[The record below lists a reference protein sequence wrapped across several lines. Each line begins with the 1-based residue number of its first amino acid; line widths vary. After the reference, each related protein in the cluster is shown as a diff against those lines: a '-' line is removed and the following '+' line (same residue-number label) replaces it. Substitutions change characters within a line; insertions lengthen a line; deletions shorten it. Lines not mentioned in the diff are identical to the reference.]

1 MGVKPQAGRRE
12 HLERNPSIKSQ
23 QALKVLCPSFVQ
35 PFQHHSLKMSEKQ
48 LELSKRSAFFSD
60 PFFADLKD
68 SMGAGLERRLAE
80 FSARAMGVAGAG
92 LGEAAHNIQVSASND
107 KFQIQLELP
116 GFAPEDFSLKT
127 KDDIIIVEA
136 VHESKNEDGSSNSRK
151 FTKEFKM
158 PGGVVTEQLAST
170 YSGAGILT
178 VSAPRVIEAPEGAEV
193 SEAMKAQSQAFVTE
207 DGTAVKKDEK
217 ASNQSIAATTQ
228 SEDGSTISSFK
239 STSSSSSSSTM
250 MSSGGGAMPPMGSMG
265 GMSLMGGGGGMDDM
279 MSKMMSNMGSMQM
292 GSSSSKMSSS
302 SVSSFSSSSSSSSSM
317 MSSGM
322 SSMLG
327 GGSGGMSLPPMRG
340 MEMPGFPSM
349 PGMTIEEMPSA
360 ASTPAAAAETP
371 YTVTSPLSP
380 RTHKVGAGAD
390 YTAPSATDSD
400 TSVLL
405 QHKEGS
411 DYKLA
416 LNMQQYSPDD
426 ITIKLNGRT
435 LTIEAAGHGEHFRQ
449 KHVVPDNINLDLM
462 SSSFSSDGVLV
473 IKAPKM
479 K

>member
-1 MGVKPQAGRRE
+1 MG
-12 HLERNPSIKSQ
+12 
-23 QALKVLCPSFVQ
+23 
-35 PFQHHSLKMSEKQ
+35 
-48 LELSKRSAFFSD
+48 
-60 PFFADLKD
+60 
-68 SMGAGLERRLAE
+68 
-80 FSARAMGVAGAG
+80 
-92 LGEAAHNIQVSASND
+92 
-107 KFQIQLELP
+107 FQIQLELP

-136 VHESKNEDGSSNSRK
+136 VHEAKNEDGSSNSRK

-158 PGGVVTEQLAST
+158 PAGVVTEQLAST

-178 VSAPRVIEAPEGAEV
+178 VSASRVIEAPEGAEV

-265 GMSLMGGGGGMDDM
+265 GMSLMGGGAGGGMDDM

-435 LTIEAAGHGEHFRQ
+435 LTIEAAGHGEHFKQ

>member
-1 MGVKPQAGRRE
+1 MP
-12 HLERNPSIKSQ
+12 
-23 QALKVLCPSFVQ
+23 
-35 PFQHHSLKMSEKQ
+35 EKQ
-48 LELSKRSAFFSD
+48 LQLSKRSAFFSD

-68 SMGAGLERRLAE
+68 SMGAGLETRLAE
-80 FSARAMGVAGAG
+80 FSARSMGLTGSG

-127 KDDIIIVEA
+127 KDDIIVVEA
-136 VHESKNEDGSSNSRK
+136 VHDTKNEDGSSNSRK
-151 FTKEFKM
+151 FSKEFKM
-158 PGGVVTEQLAST
+158 PGGVVSEQLAST
-170 YSGAGILT
+170 YSGTGILT
-178 VSAPRVIEAPEGAEV
+178 VSAPRIIDAPEGAEV

-250 MSSGGGAMPPMGSMG
+250 MSSGGPMPGSMMSMGGMGG
-265 GMSLMGGGGGMDDM
+265 GMSLMGGGMDDM
-279 MSKMMSNMGSMQM
+279 MSKMMNNMDMGGSSMKM

-302 SVSSFSSSSSSSSSM
+302 SVSSFSSSSSSSSM
-317 MSSGM
+317 MSSNM
-322 SSMLG
+322 SSML

-340 MEMPGFPSM
+340 LEMPGFPSM
-349 PGMTIEEMPSA
+349 PGMTIEEMSSVP
-360 ASTPAAAAETP
+360 TPAPPTAPETP
-371 YTVTSPLSP
+371 YTVTSPGSS
-380 RTHKVGAGAD
+380 RTHTVGAGPD
-390 YTAPSATDSD
+390 YKTPSSSEPD

-405 QHKEGS
+405 QYKTGS

-416 LNMQQYSPDD
+416 LKMQQFQPDD
-426 ITIKLNGRT
+426 IAIKLNNRE
-435 LTIEAAGHGEHFRQ
+435 LTIEAENKGEQFKQ
-449 KHVVPDNINLDLM
+449 KHIIPDNIDLDAM
-462 SSSFSSDGVLV
+462 TSSFSSDGVLV

>member
-1 MGVKPQAGRRE
+1 
-12 HLERNPSIKSQ
+12 
-23 QALKVLCPSFVQ
+23 
-35 PFQHHSLKMSEKQ
+35 
-48 LELSKRSAFFSD
+48 
-60 PFFADLKD
+60 
-68 SMGAGLERRLAE
+68 
-80 FSARAMGVAGAG
+80 
-92 LGEAAHNIQVSASND
+92 
-107 KFQIQLELP
+107 
-116 GFAPEDFSLKT
+116 
-127 KDDIIIVEA
+127 
-136 VHESKNEDGSSNSRK
+136 
-151 FTKEFKM
+151 
-158 PGGVVTEQLAST
+158 
-170 YSGAGILT
+170 
-178 VSAPRVIEAPEGAEV
+178 
-193 SEAMKAQSQAFVTE
+193 
-207 DGTAVKKDEK
+207 
-217 ASNQSIAATTQ
+217 
-228 SEDGSTISSFK
+228 
-239 STSSSSSSSTM
+239 
-250 MSSGGGAMPPMGSMG
+250 
-265 GMSLMGGGGGMDDM
+265 
-279 MSKMMSNMGSMQM
+279 
-292 GSSSSKMSSS
+292 
-302 SVSSFSSSSSSSSSM
+302 
-317 MSSGM
+317 
-322 SSMLG
+322 
-327 GGSGGMSLPPMRG
+327 
-340 MEMPGFPSM
+340 
-349 PGMTIEEMPSA
+349 MTIEEMPSA

>member
-1 MGVKPQAGRRE
+1 
-12 HLERNPSIKSQ
+12 
-23 QALKVLCPSFVQ
+23 
-35 PFQHHSLKMSEKQ
+35 
-48 LELSKRSAFFSD
+48 
-60 PFFADLKD
+60 
-68 SMGAGLERRLAE
+68 
-80 FSARAMGVAGAG
+80 
-92 LGEAAHNIQVSASND
+92 
-107 KFQIQLELP
+107 
-116 GFAPEDFSLKT
+116 
-127 KDDIIIVEA
+127 
-136 VHESKNEDGSSNSRK
+136 
-151 FTKEFKM
+151 
-158 PGGVVTEQLAST
+158 
-170 YSGAGILT
+170 
-178 VSAPRVIEAPEGAEV
+178 
-193 SEAMKAQSQAFVTE
+193 
-207 DGTAVKKDEK
+207 
-217 ASNQSIAATTQ
+217 
-228 SEDGSTISSFK
+228 
-239 STSSSSSSSTM
+239 
-250 MSSGGGAMPPMGSMG
+250 
-265 GMSLMGGGGGMDDM
+265 
-279 MSKMMSNMGSMQM
+279 
-292 GSSSSKMSSS
+292 
-302 SVSSFSSSSSSSSSM
+302 
-317 MSSGM
+317 
-322 SSMLG
+322 MLG

-360 ASTPAAAAETP
+360 ASTPAPAAETP

-411 DYKLA
+411 GYKLA

-479 K
+479 

>member
-1 MGVKPQAGRRE
+1 MP
-12 HLERNPSIKSQ
+12 
-23 QALKVLCPSFVQ
+23 
-35 PFQHHSLKMSEKQ
+35 EKQ

-80 FSARAMGVAGAG
+80 FSARSMGVAGAG

-360 ASTPAAAAETP
+360 ASTPAPAAAETP
-371 YTVTSPLSP
+371 YTVTSPVSP

-405 QHKEGS
+405 QYKEGS

-435 LTIEAAGHGEHFRQ
+435 LTIEAAGHGEQFKQ
-449 KHVVPDNINLDLM
+449 KHVIPDNIDLDAM

>member
-1 MGVKPQAGRRE
+1 MP
-12 HLERNPSIKSQ
+12 
-23 QALKVLCPSFVQ
+23 
-35 PFQHHSLKMSEKQ
+35 EKQ

-80 FSARAMGVAGAG
+80 FSARSMGVAGAG

-136 VHESKNEDGSSNSRK
+136 VHEAKNEDGSSKSRK

-158 PGGVVTEQLAST
+158 PTGVVTEQLAST

-228 SEDGSTISSFK
+228 SEDGSTTSSFK

-265 GMSLMGGGGGMDDM
+265 GMSLMGGGAGGGMDDM

-302 SVSSFSSSSSSSSSM
+302 SVSSFSSSSSSSM

-360 ASTPAAAAETP
+360 ASTPAPAAAETP
-371 YTVTSPLSP
+371 YTVTSPVSP
-380 RTHKVGAGAD
+380 RTHKVGAAAD

-405 QHKEGS
+405 QYKEGS

-435 LTIEAAGHGEHFRQ
+435 LTIEAAGHGEQFKQ
-449 KHVVPDNINLDLM
+449 KHVIPDNIDLDAM

-473 IKAPKM
+473 IKAPK

>member
-1 MGVKPQAGRRE
+1 
-12 HLERNPSIKSQ
+12 
-23 QALKVLCPSFVQ
+23 
-35 PFQHHSLKMSEKQ
+35 
-48 LELSKRSAFFSD
+48 
-60 PFFADLKD
+60 
-68 SMGAGLERRLAE
+68 
-80 FSARAMGVAGAG
+80 
-92 LGEAAHNIQVSASND
+92 
-107 KFQIQLELP
+107 
-116 GFAPEDFSLKT
+116 
-127 KDDIIIVEA
+127 
-136 VHESKNEDGSSNSRK
+136 
-151 FTKEFKM
+151 
-158 PGGVVTEQLAST
+158 
-170 YSGAGILT
+170 
-178 VSAPRVIEAPEGAEV
+178 
-193 SEAMKAQSQAFVTE
+193 
-207 DGTAVKKDEK
+207 
-217 ASNQSIAATTQ
+217 
-228 SEDGSTISSFK
+228 
-239 STSSSSSSSTM
+239 
-250 MSSGGGAMPPMGSMG
+250 
-265 GMSLMGGGGGMDDM
+265 MDDM

>member
-1 MGVKPQAGRRE
+1 MG
-12 HLERNPSIKSQ
+12 
-23 QALKVLCPSFVQ
+23 
-35 PFQHHSLKMSEKQ
+35 
-48 LELSKRSAFFSD
+48 
-60 PFFADLKD
+60 
-68 SMGAGLERRLAE
+68 
-80 FSARAMGVAGAG
+80 
-92 LGEAAHNIQVSASND
+92 QVSASND

-158 PGGVVTEQLAST
+158 LAGVVTEQLAST

-239 STSSSSSSSTM
+239 STSSSSSSTM

-265 GMSLMGGGGGMDDM
+265 GMSLMGGGAGGGMDDM

-302 SVSSFSSSSSSSSSM
+302 SVSSFSSSSM

-349 PGMTIEEMPSA
+349 PDMTIEEMPSA
-360 ASTPAAAAETP
+360 ASTPAPAAAETP
-371 YTVTSPLSP
+371 YTVTSPVSP

-405 QHKEGS
+405 QYKEGS

-435 LTIEAAGHGEHFRQ
+435 LTIEAAGHGEQFKQ
-449 KHVVPDNINLDLM
+449 KHVIPDN
-462 SSSFSSDGVLV
+462 
-473 IKAPKM
+473 
-479 K
+479 

>member
-1 MGVKPQAGRRE
+1 MG
-12 HLERNPSIKSQ
+12 
-23 QALKVLCPSFVQ
+23 
-35 PFQHHSLKMSEKQ
+35 
-48 LELSKRSAFFSD
+48 
-60 PFFADLKD
+60 
-68 SMGAGLERRLAE
+68 
-80 FSARAMGVAGAG
+80 
-92 LGEAAHNIQVSASND
+92 
-107 KFQIQLELP
+107 
-116 GFAPEDFSLKT
+116 
-127 KDDIIIVEA
+127 
-136 VHESKNEDGSSNSRK
+136 
-151 FTKEFKM
+151 
-158 PGGVVTEQLAST
+158 
-170 YSGAGILT
+170 
-178 VSAPRVIEAPEGAEV
+178 
-193 SEAMKAQSQAFVTE
+193 
-207 DGTAVKKDEK
+207 
-217 ASNQSIAATTQ
+217 
-228 SEDGSTISSFK
+228 
-239 STSSSSSSSTM
+239 M
-250 MSSGGGAMPPMGSMG
+250 MSSGGGAMPSMGSMGGMGGMG
-265 GMSLMGGGGGMDDM
+265 GMSLMGGGSNMDDM

-302 SVSSFSSSSSSSSSM
+302 SVSSFSSSSSSSSM
-317 MSSGM
+317 MSSNM

-449 KHVVPDNINLDLM
+449 KHVVPDDINLDLM

>member
-1 MGVKPQAGRRE
+1 MP
-12 HLERNPSIKSQ
+12 
-23 QALKVLCPSFVQ
+23 
-35 PFQHHSLKMSEKQ
+35 EKQ

-80 FSARAMGVAGAG
+80 FSARSMGVAGAG

-302 SVSSFSSSSSSSSSM
+302 SVSSFSSSSSSSSM
-317 MSSGM
+317 MSSNM

-360 ASTPAAAAETP
+360 ASTPAPASETP
-371 YTVTSPLSP
+371 YTVTSPMSP
-380 RTHKVGAGAD
+380 RTHKVGASED
-390 YTAPSATDSD
+390 YKAPSATDSD

-405 QHKEGS
+405 QYKEGS

-435 LTIEAAGHGEHFRQ
+435 LTIEAAGHGEQFKQ
-449 KHVVPDNINLDLM
+449 KHVIPDNIDLDAM

>member
-1 MGVKPQAGRRE
+1 MG
-12 HLERNPSIKSQ
+12 
-23 QALKVLCPSFVQ
+23 
-35 PFQHHSLKMSEKQ
+35 
-48 LELSKRSAFFSD
+48 
-60 PFFADLKD
+60 
-68 SMGAGLERRLAE
+68 
-80 FSARAMGVAGAG
+80 
-92 LGEAAHNIQVSASND
+92 
-107 KFQIQLELP
+107 
-116 GFAPEDFSLKT
+116 
-127 KDDIIIVEA
+127 
-136 VHESKNEDGSSNSRK
+136 
-151 FTKEFKM
+151 
-158 PGGVVTEQLAST
+158 
-170 YSGAGILT
+170 
-178 VSAPRVIEAPEGAEV
+178 APEGAEV

-250 MSSGGGAMPPMGSMG
+250 MSSGGGAMPSMGSMGGMGGMG
-265 GMSLMGGGGGMDDM
+265 GMSLMGGGSNMDDM

-302 SVSSFSSSSSSSSSM
+302 SVSSFSSSSSSSSM
-317 MSSGM
+317 MSSNM

-380 RTHKVGAGAD
+380 RTHKVGAAAD